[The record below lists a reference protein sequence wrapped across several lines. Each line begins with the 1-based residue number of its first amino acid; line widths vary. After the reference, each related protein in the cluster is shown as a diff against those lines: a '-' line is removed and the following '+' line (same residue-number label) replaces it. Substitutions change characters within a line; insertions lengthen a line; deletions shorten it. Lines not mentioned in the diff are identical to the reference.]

1 MTRTV
6 EIVLN
11 PTVVSVSGT
20 VNGESYIFQLIGS
33 QDDMSIWAAVVTRSV
48 DDIYHVVI
56 AATSQNGVS
65 TEIDTT
71 VYYGLHL
78 ITDRT
83 EEDVNR
89 VKAMLAKGWANLTE
103 AEQTEW
109 NAGMKGAYNYTD
121 LNRVEMAVSYL
132 KDYLAQY
139 GYVAGIGP
147 LRTWTEKDVPTVS
160 DMQRYL
166 DNVRIIR
173 SVLNVF
179 PSTPQVP
186 ASMENFTFTKANQL
200 ERILQDV
207 ESLVNN
213 MVAAFVQVGEIYGGE
228 L

>member
-1 MTRTV
+1 MTRSV

-20 VNGESYIFQLIGS
+20 VNGVGYTFELIGS
-33 QDDMSIWAAVVTRSV
+33 LDDMSVWAAVVTRAV

-56 AATSQNGVS
+56 TATSQNGVS

-89 VKAMLAKGWANLTE
+89 VKAMLQKGWANLTE
-103 AEQTEW
+103 AEQAEW

-121 LNRVEMAVSYL
+121 LNRVEMAVNYL
-132 KDYLAQY
+132 RDYLAQY

-147 LRTWTEKDVPTVS
+147 LRTWTEKDVPTVG

-166 DNVRIIR
+166 DNVRILR
-173 SVLNVF
+173 SVLTVF

-186 ASMENFTFTKANQL
+186 ESVENFTFTKANQL
-200 ERILQDV
+200 EQILQDV
-207 ESLVNN
+207 ESLVKN
-213 MVAAFVQVGEIYGGE
+213 MVAAFIQAGEIYGGE
-228 L
+228 M

>member
-6 EIVLN
+6 EVVLN
-11 PTVVSVSGT
+11 PTVVSVTGM
-20 VNGESYIFQLIGS
+20 VNNESYIFDLIGS
-33 QDDMSIWAAVVTRSV
+33 QDDMSIWAAVVNRAV

-56 AATSQNGVS
+56 TATSQNGVS
-65 TEIDTT
+65 VEIDTT
-71 VYYGLHL
+71 IYYGLHL

-89 VKAMLAKGWANLTE
+89 VKSMLAKGWANLSE

-121 LNRVEMAVSYL
+121 LNRVEMAVNYL

-139 GYVAGIGP
+139 GYIAGIES

-166 DNVRIIR
+166 DNIRIIR
-173 SVLNVF
+173 SVLTVF
-179 PSTPQVP
+179 PSTPEVP
-186 ASMENFTFTKANQL
+186 ESMENFTFTEANQL
-200 ERILQDV
+200 EQILQDV
-207 ESLVNN
+207 ESLVKN
-213 MVAAFVQVGEIYGGE
+213 MVAAFIQAGEIYGGE